1 MAVTDVDWSSF
12 SMSYA
17 VVGGDALGSIAPQ
30 RAIILTVNSGER
42 AQLLLPRIG

>member
-17 VVGGDALGSIAPQ
+17 VVGGDALGNIAPQ